1 MARAKKSEEKGGAIL
16 QIDVDSFVRTRD
28 SIVTG
33 LQTLQDAI
41 RILSSAYIKHTNAI
55 LGEHGT
61 CLDVDAAL
69 AKLGEIP
76 LLRLGDD
83 LGRTNS
89 PGKQLV
95 ENFPEKKERKKRQF
109 DPNAP
114 KRPLTPFFLYMQT
127 ARRIIAD
134 DLGANVPKGAVGAEG
149 QRRWQTMS
157 DEDKQLW
164 ADAYKDN
171 LRLYHARIHAYKAGN
186 LNAKDMS
193 ETEAAQY
200 AIKHNITVPALE
212 HPADT
217 PLVEETSAAA
227 FLGEDVDAETELIPE
242 PEFELQEAGT
252 GSTSGSTSGSESDPE
267 PEPEP
272 EAILPPKTPKSKSS
286 RKQKSKTSPNETP
299 ILPKA
304 ILPIITNPASIEKE
318 KSLEKKRK
326 RSKRKDELNEKEK
339 PSIETQG
346 SISKTR
352 KKRTKNE

>member
-89 PGKQLV
+89 PGKPLV
-95 ENFPEKKERKKRQF
+95 ENVPEKKERKKRQF

-134 DLGANVPKGAVGAEG
+134 DLGTNVPKGAVGTEG

-164 ADAYKDN
+164 ADAYQDN

-200 AIKHNITVPALE
+200 AIKHSITVPALE

-217 PLVEETSAAA
+217 PPVEETSAAA
-227 FLGEDVDAETELIPE
+227 FLEEDVEAETGLVPE
-242 PEFELQEAGT
+242 PESELEKEILQET
-252 GSTSGSTSGSESDPE
+252 GSGSESESESDPE
-267 PEPEP
+267 PEQ
-272 EAILPPKTPKSKSS
+272 EAILPPKTPKSKPG

-304 ILPIITNPASIEKE
+304 TLPIITKTASIEKE
-318 KSLEKKRK
+318 KSPEKKRK
-326 RSKRKDELNEKEK
+326 RSKRKDELTEKEK
-339 PSIETQG
+339 PSTETQR
-346 SISKTR
+346 IIPKTR
-352 KKRTKNE
+352 KKRAKN